1 MIALPNDALKLR
13 GLEAAALEAGWHEF
27 AVDGQ
32 PGWRYPVFNAKGL
45 QYQADGK
52 AAYRWKNLDSNGQP
66 KYRWWPSKPDGIRY
80 YLFSDTVAAIKEDGI
95 IHLVSGEPDALTMR
109 AAGYKHVLCWFD
121 GEKSV
126 PETLAND
133 LVLLGARMAYG
144 YPDRDETGLEAA
156 AIVWERLRNSEVA
169 YVPLALP
176 KEIGT
181 KYDLNRL
188 WVDCHFDAPL
198 FKERLFSCAF
208 IEEDE
213 LATWANHKASA
224 APRQTVLNES
234 GLPQEFID
242 ALVRDCEAQ
251 PGFKRW
257 DGDGWGNFRCPIH
270 EDSHNSAGFNRQSG
284 SFKCFVCGDMSAKDY
299 GKERGIILA
308 SFYDHTPIVKPA
320 QVSAPVSVSTAPELK
335 AISSHE
341 AFSELMAELSGER
354 LGDSEPMLNPYTVLH
369 KFGGMAE
376 ILWTGKQV
384 FISGISGGGKTSMG
398 EFIGEGMLRDGDDYL
413 WHGPEWNAKEM
424 AMRSLQRDGGLDMTL
439 IGKLRLWRF
448 DEARGVPAEARRG
461 ISPEALRVD
470 ESRKRLLNMMSWSGR
485 AWHTPPGDFT
495 LTQLLDYF
503 ALTVEAKRKEG
514 RKVRAL
520 FFDYLQRA
528 PKGGGPRSWDWQEYV
543 VTQLRQFSETY
554 NLFSFVFVQ
563 PTKSASKQTRDGD
576 LLNEASGQGV
586 SDQQCNLYLTLT
598 PAFDDN
604 RQRKPYAKFGVVK
617 NSLGTTGSVFV
628 KTAGD
633 RLLVS
638 NELADIRKVNTQ
650 DFDRV
655 DLENF

>member
-13 GLEAAALEAGWHEF
+13 GLDIVAREAGWQEHT
-27 AVDGQ
+27 DKGQ
-32 PGWRYPVFNAKGL
+32 AGWRYPVFNAKGV
-45 QYQADGK
+45 QYQVDGK
-52 AAYRWKNLDSNGQP
+52 PAYRWKNAESNQGM
-66 KYRWWPSKPDGIRY
+66 KYRWLPGKPEGIRY
-80 YLFSDTVAAIKEDGI
+80 YLFADTVSAIKEDGI
-95 IHLVSGEPDALTMR
+95 VHLVSGEPDVLTMR
-109 AAGYKHVLCWFD
+109 AAGYKHALCWFD

-126 PETLAND
+126 PDTLADD
-133 LVLLGARMAYG
+133 LALLGARMAYG
-144 YPDRDETGLEAA
+144 YPDRDETGMEAA
-156 AIVWERLRNSEVA
+156 AIVWRRLQGSEVA

-208 IEEDE
+208 IEDDE
-213 LATWANHKASA
+213 LATWENRKPSA
-224 APRQTVLNES
+224 EYKQTLLNDT
-234 GLPQEFID
+234 GLPQEFMD
-242 ALVRDCEAQ
+242 ALIRDCEGQ
-251 PGFKRW
+251 PGFRRW
-257 DGDGWGNFRCPIH
+257 DDDGWGNFRCPVH

-308 SFYDHTPIVKPA
+308 SFYDHTPTVEPTPPLLTLP
-320 QVSAPVSVSTAPELK
+320 QRTAPEMQ
-335 AISSHE
+335 AIGSHE
-341 AFSELMAELSGER
+341 AFSELMAELNGER
-354 LGDSEPMLNPYTVLH
+354 LGDSEPMLNPYSVLH
-369 KFGGMAE
+369 QFGGMAE

-398 EFIGEGMLRDGDDYL
+398 EFIGEGLLRDGDDYL

-439 IGKLRLWRF
+439 IGKLRLWRY
-448 DEARGVPAEARRG
+448 DEARGVPVEARRG
-461 ISPEALRVD
+461 IGPETLKVS
-470 ESRKRLLNMMSWSGR
+470 ESRQRLLNMLSWPGQ
-485 AWHTPPGDFT
+485 AWYTPPGDWS

-503 ALTVEAKRKEG
+503 ADTVEAKRKIG

-528 PKGGGPRSWDWQEYV
+528 PKGGGPRSWDWSEYV
-543 VTQLRQFSETY
+543 VTQLRQFSEGH
-554 NLFSFVFVQ
+554 NLFSFVFIQ
-563 PTKSASKQTRDGD
+563 PTKGASKQTRDGD

-598 PAFDDN
+598 PAFDEN

-633 RLLVS
+633 KLLVS
-638 NELADIRKVNTQ
+638 NELADIRKVNTR
-650 DFDRV
+650 DFDRDV
-655 DLENF
+655 LENF